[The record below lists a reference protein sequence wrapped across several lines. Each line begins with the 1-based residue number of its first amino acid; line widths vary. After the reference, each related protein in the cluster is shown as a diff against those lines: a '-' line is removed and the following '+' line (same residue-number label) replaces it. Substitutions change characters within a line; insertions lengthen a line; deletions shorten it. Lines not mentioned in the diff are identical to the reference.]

1 MSTVY
6 YLYRSSREEI
16 LRCAV
21 RLALDSLQMLLS
33 HTSFCV
39 TFFLL
44 YAAMWTWDIRFDTRF
59 FAVASCLLGYL
70 EVSVLDFGAS
80 IHTIAQYISAEQRI
94 QVSRCDARRGEKVG
108 YLLPRRFCSWLNQNE
123 IIDWHLRRYMI
134 SKPSNRKRRRRPSP
148 RWESNVV

>member
-1 MSTVY
+1 MPTVKH
-6 YLYRSSREEI
+6 LHRSSREEI

-44 YAAMWTWDIRFDTRF
+44 YAAMWTWNIRFDTRF

-70 EVSVLDFGAS
+70 ESSVLDFGAT
-80 IHTIAQYISAEQRI
+80 IQVIAQYLSAEQRI
-94 QVSRCDARRGEKVG
+94 QVGRCDARRGKKVI
-108 YLLPRRFCSWLNQNE
+108 FCLDVSA
-123 IIDWHLRRYMI
+123 
-134 SKPSNRKRRRRPSP
+134 PG
-148 RWESNVV
+148 